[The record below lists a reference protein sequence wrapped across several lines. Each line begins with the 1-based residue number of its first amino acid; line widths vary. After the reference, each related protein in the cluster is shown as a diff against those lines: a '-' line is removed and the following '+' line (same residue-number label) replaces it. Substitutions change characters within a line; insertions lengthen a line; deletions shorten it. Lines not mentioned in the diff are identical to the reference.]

1 MKIEKITL
9 QDFKCF
15 EDLNIRFT
23 KPINL
28 IFGENAS
35 GKTSIAQAI
44 ALALTGRVN
53 GQNGG
58 GSDRRPLV
66 RHDAEEFAVSVSLS
80 QNGLPGRLEHY
91 DLIQYASAKE
101 STDPETLSQ
110 GLKTNRETLG
120 ALLETT
126 GFLSLHPDEKK
137 RILFDL
143 LPDLKVDGSNMARH
157 LAAWLKARPE
167 MLAKHDITPDEDL
180 LGMLAS
186 PATLEEAYDQAYEE
200 RRIARRE
207 LKIMGD
213 SPRLPRGLTRE
224 QLETSLNGKREE
236 LSSLHVAVGE
246 TKGMAEGERRQ
257 IERELANIAQ
267 ELERLETLL
276 RDADPEEL
284 EARLDDLE
292 K

>member
-1 MKIEKITL
+1 MKIERIAL

-23 KPINL
+23 KPVNL

-35 GKTSIAQAI
+35 GKTTIAQAI

-53 GQNGG
+53 SQNGG
-58 GSDRRPLV
+58 GDRRPLV

-80 QNGLPGRLEHY
+80 QNGIPGRLEHY
-91 DLIQYASAKE
+91 DLTQYAGAKE
-101 STDPETLSQ
+101 STDPETLFQ

-126 GFLSLHPDEKK
+126 GFLNLHPDEKK
-137 RILFDL
+137 RLLFDL
-143 LPDLKVDGSNMARH
+143 LPGLKVDGSNMARH

-167 MLAKHDITPDEDL
+167 MLVKHDITPDEDL

-213 SPRLPRGLTRE
+213 SPRSGTPC
-224 QLETSLNGKREE
+224 GKV
-236 LSSLHVAVGE
+236 SPW
-246 TKGMAEGERRQ
+246 
-257 IERELANIAQ
+257 
-267 ELERLETLL
+267 
-276 RDADPEEL
+276 D
-284 EARLDDLE
+284 
-292 K
+292 